1 MMSYNYDYPE
11 IGARS
16 SDGNDNI
23 LCCLFPWLKK
33 NKSEKTNSED
43 DAVEETENETLTT
56 SFSNG
61 IAADTVASDT
71 SAPTSLPANDLRTT
85 SPHEQSQSTSDTTT
99 TTSTIFRPQVVPD
112 LLLDQ
117 DAPAVNWKED
127 TCSSFYL
134 KSKLTFD
141 TASLSSSDYD
151 DDDESEDASLGR
163 DYSDHIE
170 SFDLVPDIDDVDSI
184 NEFIFADV
192 DEYNTKDTADAA
204 LAWSALA
211 MILSAPAPSAVSKL
225 SSRSASKQSSTEL
238 DDVLFPILE
247 EQNIFG
253 DESNDEIPSL
263 AEKDASL
270 SPQRK
275 RREYRYPGQWRVIQ

>member
-1 MMSYNYDYPE
+1 MSYKYDYPE

-23 LCCLFPWLKK
+23 LCCLFPWLQIKK
-33 NKSEKTNSED
+33 NKSEETNSED

-56 SFSNG
+56 SFSNSV
-61 IAADTVASDT
+61 AADTAVSDT

-117 DAPAVNWKED
+117 DEPAVNWKED
-127 TCSSFYL
+127 KDTCSSFINDGASLDL

-141 TASLSSSDYD
+141 TASLSSSDY

-211 MILSAPAPSAVSKL
+211 MILTAPAPSAVSKL
-225 SSRSASKQSSTEL
+225 SSRSASKL
-238 DDVLFPILE
+238 PILE
-247 EQNIFG
+247 EQSSFG
-253 DESNDEIPSL
+253 DESNDEMPTL
-263 AEKDASL
+263 AETDASF

-275 RREYRYPGQWRVIQ
+275 RREYRYPGQWRMIQ